1 MEAIKKL
8 KDQVK
13 EILSHYPSNYKQS
26 AVIPLLDFAQ
36 QQHGGWL
43 PASAMNARSSMQG
56 DGRINTS
63 KDDSYLDSYIST
75 IGVEF
80 LQTEKRGGCGMSGR
94 RREREVYIS
103 EPSSS
108 PQFQQQRPPLFPKE
122 TWTCFVLSAALP
134 IFHQNHILNSSNFEH
149 EMPGEGQYPHSYP
162 IYPKIILISVMGSC
176 SLGNLLCCFPL
187 RLTASSFVLTF
198 VFVLLCAL
206 SPSNDVLF
214 L

>member
-1 MEAIKKL
+1 
-8 KDQVK
+8 
-13 EILSHYPSNYKQS
+13 
-26 AVIPLLDFAQ
+26 
-36 QQHGGWL
+36 
-43 PASAMNARSSMQG
+43 MQG

-108 PQFQQQRPPLFPKE
+108 PQFQQQRPPLFPK
-122 TWTCFVLSAALP
+122 ALP

>member
-1 MEAIKKL
+1 
-8 KDQVK
+8 
-13 EILSHYPSNYKQS
+13 
-26 AVIPLLDFAQ
+26 
-36 QQHGGWL
+36 
-43 PASAMNARSSMQG
+43 MQG
-56 DGRINTS
+56 EGRINTS

-80 LQTEKRGGCGMSGR
+80 LQMEKGGGCGMSGR
-94 RREREVYIS
+94 GREREVYIS

-108 PQFQQQRPPLFPKE
+108 PQFQQQRPPLFPK
-122 TWTCFVLSAALP
+122 ALP

-149 EMPGEGQYPHSYP
+149 EMPGEGQYPQSYP

-187 RLTASSFVLTF
+187 RLTASFFVLTF